1 MNIWLVN
8 HYAVSPSQA
17 GGTRHYTLSKELA
30 DRGHRVLIIASSVDY
45 ISRKECHLLPGE
57 NSKLEEREGVSFF
70 WLRTPAYATNWVRLL
85 NMLTF
90 SVRLW
95 TTSNQNVLI
104 KPDIIIGS
112 SPHLF
117 AAYSAGL
124 LAGRLQIPFVLEVR
138 DLWPQSLIDLG
149 NLSANHPF
157 IILLENIESWL
168 YRRADRI
175 ISLLPGA
182 AEHICA
188 KGAQA
193 DSILWLPNG
202 IDSGAVP
209 ESMPMRESCPF
220 RIAYTGAHGIANGLD
235 NVIDAAEMLK
245 RDGLGDRVHFLFV
258 GEGTEKARLQKR
270 AVECGLNCVT
280 FRDPVGKNDV
290 YEIIQDS
297 DACLMV
303 LRDSPVFKW
312 GVSPNKLFDY
322 MACGRPVLFG
332 VNTPLNPVKACDCG
346 ISFVADEP
354 EAMVA
359 AIKLLMS
366 MPLEKR
372 WQMGLRGRDYVLDC
386 HNHKKLAVQLEEIL
400 FDVTGTTNA

>member
-1 MNIWLVN
+1 MNIWLIN
-8 HYAVSPSQA
+8 HYAISPSQA
-17 GGTRHYTLSKELA
+17 GGTRHYALCRELVS
-30 DRGHRVLIIASSVDY
+30 RGHKVTIIASSVDY
-45 ISRKECHLLPGE
+45 ITREECHLTPGQKL
-57 NSKLEEREGVSFF
+57 KLEEKEGVVFL
-70 WLRTPAYATNWVRLL
+70 WIRTPAYKTTFGRMW

-90 SVRLW
+90 AAKLW
-95 TTSNQNVLI
+95 AGVGQNGLAQ
-104 KPDIIIGS
+104 PDLVIGS

-124 LAGRLQIPFVLEVR
+124 LAEKLQIPFVLEVR

-149 NLSANHPF
+149 NISANHPF

-168 YRRADRI
+168 YRRAARI

-182 AEHICA
+182 VDHICA
-188 KGAQA
+188 KGARA
-193 DSILWLPNG
+193 DTIRWLPNG
-202 IDSGAVP
+202 IDSSAVP
-209 ESMPMRESCPF
+209 EPMPMRESCPF

-270 AVECGLNCVT
+270 AIECGLNCVT
-280 FRDPVGKNDV
+280 FMEPVGKNDV

-322 MACGRPVLFG
+322 MACAKPVLFG
-332 VNTPLNPVKACDCG
+332 VNTPLNPVEACDCG

-359 AIKLLMS
+359 AIKQLIS
-366 MPLEKR
+366 MPLETR
-372 WQMGLRGRDYVLDC
+372 LQMGLRGRDYVLDC

-400 FDVTGTTNA
+400 LDVTGTSNA